1 MWIFTA
7 AIYAF
12 IAIIVYEYEKT
23 INPSKTRAI
32 MHAIFWFPKYIYK
45 LISLIAK

>member
-1 MWIFTA
+1 MWIFPA
-7 AIYAF
+7 VFYSF
-12 IAIIVYEYEKT
+12 IAIIAYEYEKS

-45 LISLIAK
+45 LVSMIAK